1 MKEQDK
7 TREQLLSVLK
17 ELRSRLAALKKIE
30 KKRSDAEESLQA
42 SEERYRSLV
51 DSTDDSIYL
60 VDREYRYVYMNKK
73 HLTRLGLLG
82 NEFLGQPYGEFH
94 VPREKRKFTKKVD
107 KVFLTNQ
114 SSQSEYRSMRD
125 NRYFLQTFSPVHD
138 RDGNI
143 TAVTVVSKDITERK
157 KADEL
162 ILQSK
167 QDWENTFNSITDMIT
182 VHDRSFN
189 IIRAN
194 KAAEK
199 ILGLPFLVSETK
211 CYKYYHGKDSSLEHC
226 PSCSCLKSGKAAS
239 LELYEP
245 YLGMFLEI
253 RAIPRYDSEHN
264 LVGLIHVTR
273 DITER
278 KKMEEKLHAA
288 SITDELTGLLN
299 RRGFFS
305 LAETQL
311 KLAQRAKR
319 EMSVIYA
326 DMDGLK
332 AINDT
337 WGHKAG
343 DSALLE
349 IAGLLRETFR
359 ESDIISRLGGDEFAV
374 LVEITDTDDE
384 LVIKER
390 LKEKFDTCNAQ
401 ANRPYKLVISI
412 GMVRFDPENPCSI
425 DELLSRSDKL
435 MYADKK
441 SK

>member
-7 TREQLLSVLK
+7 TREQLLSVIK
-17 ELRSRLAALKKIE
+17 DLRRSNADLIKLD
-30 KKRSDAEESLQA
+30 KKRSNAEESFHE

-51 DSTDDSIYL
+51 DSTDDSIYV
-60 VDREYRYVYMNKK
+60 VDREYKYVYMNKK

-82 NEFLGQPYGEFH
+82 NEFLGQAYGEFH
-94 VPREKRKFTKKVD
+94 IPREKKKFIKKVD
-107 KVFLTNQ
+107 NVFVSNQ
-114 SSQSEYRSMRD
+114 SSQSEYRSLRD

-138 RDGNI
+138 RDGNV

-157 KADEL
+157 KTDEL

-182 VHDRSFN
+182 VHDRNFN

-194 KAAEK
+194 KSAEK
-199 ILGLPFLVSETK
+199 ILSLPFLVSETK
-211 CYKYYHGKDSSLEHC
+211 CFKYYHGKDSSLEKC
-226 PSCSCLKSGKAAS
+226 PSCECLKTGKPS
-239 LELYEP
+239 SFEMFEP

-253 RAIPRYDSEHN
+253 RAIPRYDSNNN
-264 LVGLIHVTR
+264 LVGLIHVAR
-273 DITER
+273 DITVR
-278 KKMEEKLHAA
+278 KKMEEKLHAM
-288 SITDELTGLLN
+288 SITDDLTGLLN

-305 LAETQL
+305 HAEKQL

-326 DMDGLK
+326 DLDGLK

-337 WGHKAG
+337 WGHKVG

-349 IAGLLRETFR
+349 IAGLLRETFS
-359 ESDIISRLGGDEFAV
+359 ESDIVSRLGGDEFAV
-374 LVEITDTDDE
+374 LVEITGTDDE
-384 LVIKER
+384 AVVKKR
-390 LKEKFDTCNAQ
+390 LEEQLDRFNSMGKN
-401 ANRPYKLVISI
+401 PYKLLISV
-412 GMVRFDPENPCSI
+412 GMVRFDPDNPCSI

-435 MYADKK
+435 MYANKK